1 MRNSLSY
8 HYPLEIAR
16 SQIFIDKVE
25 KQRSQPHIM
34 NIAILEISITGTIL
48 SLNDPIAANNRLVL
62 YGTTTVA

>member
-1 MRNSLSY
+1 
-8 HYPLEIAR
+8 
-16 SQIFIDKVE
+16 
-25 KQRSQPHIM
+25 M